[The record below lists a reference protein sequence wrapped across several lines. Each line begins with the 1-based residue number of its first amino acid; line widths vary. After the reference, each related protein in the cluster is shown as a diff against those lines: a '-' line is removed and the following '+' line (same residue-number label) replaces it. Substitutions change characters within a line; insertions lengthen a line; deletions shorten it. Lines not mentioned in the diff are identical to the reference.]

1 MYMEDDM
8 CRFKLSQIL
17 MTSLILLTFT
27 ISINAEVPQLINY
40 QGRLTDTG
48 GNPVEDAEYLLTFT
62 IYDGSESIIWREIHT
77 NVNTSNG
84 LFNVLL
90 GAGDNTGYGP
100 LTGSHFEGS
109 ERWLGIQ
116 VNGDLEIVP
125 RTRLTSVPFSYH
137 SLNADDADMVD
148 GVDASD
154 LEESAEII
162 SAIDQFSEDLSQ
174 MQFDNLFHYY
184 YGGFLGPGTYVLF
197 TAPADKAIYIT
208 GIIGF
213 ADGSDIAHIKF
224 GVDGYTVLN
233 VPVGNSSDRLISWTS
248 CWGAPIKMEPN
259 QSISMTISGAG
270 YITITGYQF

>member
-1 MYMEDDM
+1 MT
-8 CRFKLSQIL
+8 RFKNPQIL
-17 MTSLILLTFT
+17 FLALALIALAA
-27 ISINAEVPQLINY
+27 SANAEVPQLINY
-40 QGRLTDTG
+40 QGRLTDNAG
-48 GNPVEDAEYLLTFT
+48 DPVPNAQYSILFT
-62 IYDGSESIIWREIHT
+62 IYDNSETIIWQETHASVT
-77 NVNTSNG
+77 TSDG

-90 GAGDNTGYGP
+90 GAGDHPVYGP
-100 LTGSHFEGS
+100 LTGSHFSGA
-109 ERWLGIQ
+109 ERWLGIK

-137 SLNADDADMVD
+137 SLNADDADKVD

-184 YGGFLGPGTYVLF
+184 YGGFLGPGTYILF

-224 GVDGYTVLN
+224 GIDGSTVLN

-248 CWGAPIKMEPN
+248 CGGAPIKMEPN
-259 QSISMTISGAG
+259 QYISMTISGAG